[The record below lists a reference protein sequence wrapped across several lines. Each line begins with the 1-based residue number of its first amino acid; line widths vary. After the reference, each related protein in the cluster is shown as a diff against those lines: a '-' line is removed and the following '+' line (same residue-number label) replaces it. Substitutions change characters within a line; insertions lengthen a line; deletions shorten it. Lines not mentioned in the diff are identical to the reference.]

1 VRELNRSG
9 GQRWIVEG
17 LQYPVD
23 AWVIGGNRV
32 LVAEYNGM
40 KVTERDLRGKV
51 LWEKSGLTGRATNVQ
66 RLANGNTVI
75 SSDQELI
82 EVDRSGKTI
91 FTKNFRGQF
100 NIVAGYKAGNGEY
113 VVLTGQGVCL
123 RLDSTGKQLKSFNA
137 GRDGSWTSGL
147 DLTADGRILIT
158 QPNVNRVQLFDRDG
172 KAVWEAAAPGAVTAS
187 WLPNGNILIASYN
200 NQSAI
205 ELDRHGKTVWQLKS
219 DYHVYRVRRR

>member
-1 VRELNRSG
+1 
-9 GQRWIVEG
+9 

-23 AWVIGGNRV
+23 AWVIGGNRI

-40 KVTERDLRGKV
+40 KVTERDLRGKM
-51 LWEKSGLTGRATNVQ
+51 LWEKTGLNGRATNVQ
-66 RLANGNTVI
+66 RLPNGNTVI
-75 SSDQELI
+75 ASDQEVI

-100 NIVAGYKAGNGEY
+100 NLVAAYKASNGEY
-113 VVLTGQGVCL
+113 IVLTGQGACL
-123 RLDSTGKQLKSFNA
+123 RLDSTGKQLKSFNP

-158 QPNVNRVQLFDRDG
+158 QPNMNRVQLFDRDG

-187 WLPNGNILIASYN
+187 WLPNGNILVASYN
-200 NQSAI
+200 SQTAV
-205 ELDRHGKTVWQLKS
+205 ELDRQGKTVWQQKS
-219 DYHVYRVRRR
+219 DYHVYRARRR